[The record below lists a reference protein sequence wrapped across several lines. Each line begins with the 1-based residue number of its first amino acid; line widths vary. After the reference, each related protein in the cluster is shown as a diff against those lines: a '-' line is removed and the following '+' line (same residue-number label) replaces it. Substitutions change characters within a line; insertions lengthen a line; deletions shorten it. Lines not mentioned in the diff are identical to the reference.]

1 MSDNF
6 AVWSRFLSFYRGI
19 IEKIARYL
27 DSWQPNRRWSLNPLH
42 SRSKLLPTCEI
53 AYRTQESPLSNGI
66 QILIFFSPNFLGE
79 PESLVFGSLL
89 DGVFDGQI
97 ISPSMGTYYVE
108 KASKYFPP
116 EALRSNDTNQGF
128 HSIVYKE
135 SDVDDL
141 HEDGDPG

>member
-1 MSDNF
+1 MRKCVGT
-6 AVWSRFLSFYRGI
+6 APY
-19 IEKIARYL
+19 
-27 DSWQPNRRWSLNPLH
+27 NRL
-42 SRSKLLPTCEI
+42 
-53 AYRTQESPLSNGI
+53 YNG
-66 QILIFFSPNFLGE
+66 IFFSFFFFIPGE

-116 EALRSNDTNQGF
+116 EALKSNNTNQGF